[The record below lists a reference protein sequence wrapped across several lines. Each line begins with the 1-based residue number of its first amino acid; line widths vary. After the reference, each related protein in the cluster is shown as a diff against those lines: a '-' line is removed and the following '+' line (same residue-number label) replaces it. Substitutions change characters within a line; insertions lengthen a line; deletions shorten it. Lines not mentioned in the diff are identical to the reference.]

1 MLVAALHSHVVLF
14 DGVCNLCQRSVQVI
28 LANDAKGLFHFAS
41 LQSAL
46 GQQIL
51 QQHGLAAEPLKT
63 FVLVENGQVYTRS
76 TAALRVAAQLRGAWR
91 WLRVLMLVPRPIRD
105 AVYNLVARNR
115 YRWFGKQEACWLP
128 RPEWRHRFIDHQ
140 AD

>member
-1 MLVAALHSHVVLF
+1 MATASLPSHVVLF
-14 DGVCNLCQRSVQVI
+14 DGVCNLCQRSVQII
-28 LANDAKGLFHFAS
+28 LANDTRGGFHFAS

-46 GQQIL
+46 GMQLL
-51 QQHGLAAEPLKT
+51 QQHGLAAEHLKT

-76 TAALRVAAQLRGAWR
+76 TAALRVAAQLKGAWR

-115 YRWFGKQEACWLP
+115 YRWFGKKEACWLP
-128 RPEWRHRFIDHQ
+128 RPEWRHRFIDQ
-140 AD
+140 AG